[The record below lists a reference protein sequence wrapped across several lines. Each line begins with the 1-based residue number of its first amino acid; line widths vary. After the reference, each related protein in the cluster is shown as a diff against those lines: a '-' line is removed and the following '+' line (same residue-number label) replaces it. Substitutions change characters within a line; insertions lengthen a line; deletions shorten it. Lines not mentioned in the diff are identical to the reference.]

1 VSAGTG
7 ICPLCEDP
15 EPVLALDDGESTV
28 DGRLA
33 HRDCLLRVVLGGI
46 GHLENHAYWCRE
58 KGDPD
63 GGRTAR
69 QSGIEVAAWVRE
81 HGVEAAAARG

>member
-1 VSAGTG
+1 MSGN
-7 ICPLCEDP
+7 ICSLCEDP
-15 EPVLALDDGESTV
+15 EPVLPLEAGKSTV
-28 DGRLA
+28 DGRLV

-46 GHLENHAYWCRE
+46 GHLEDHAYWCRE
-58 KGDPD
+58 MHDPD
-63 GGRTAR
+63 GGRSAR